1 MNGIFI
7 PDEIKTL
14 KTINLAEKVLLSIY
28 WYYTNGKLKCCK
40 KTNEDIYNELMVSKN
55 TFHRMKT
62 HLKELGYIRTD
73 GGIRVYYIGVC
84 NDVKDKEMTETKQ
97 VVDEVDEVEEKVE
110 EKVNETETVKEQ
122 VKEVKP
128 DIVKQESTENEEVD
142 EIDNKTNNKKDIVM
156 EKSNIERIIETLG
169 DFYKT
174 PEKLKYFYDKQQ
186 EWVDKINQADY
197 KELTVS
203 TYASQIKYVINTE
216 FGYPEV
222 AAIPNQN
229 KKEVK
234 SEEFESCFN

>member
-1 MNGIFI
+1 MDGIFI

-62 HLKELGYIRTD
+62 HLNELGYIRTD
-73 GGIRVYYIGVC
+73 GGIRVYYLGVE
-84 NDVKDKEMTETKQ
+84 NKITESDTEEQ
-97 VVDEVDEVEEKVE
+97 ITEEVDETVDEVEEPTETDIEPVEEKVE
-110 EKVNETETVKEQ
+110 EKVNKTE
-122 VKEVKP
+122 
-128 DIVKQESTENEEVD
+128 ITENEEVD
-142 EIDNKTNNKKDIVM
+142 KTNNKIDNKKDIVM
-156 EKSNIERIIETLG
+156 EKSNIERIIDTLG

-203 TYASQIKYVINTE
+203 TYASQIKLVINTE

-234 SEEFESCFN
+234 SEVEGCFM

>member
-1 MNGIFI
+1 MDGIFI
-7 PDEIKTL
+7 PNEIKTL

-84 NDVKDKEMTETKQ
+84 KDVKDKEMTETET
-97 VVDEVDEVEEKVE
+97 VDEVDEVDEVEEQ
-110 EKVNETETVKEQ
+110 VNKTE
-122 VKEVKP
+122 
-128 DIVKQESTENEEVD
+128 ITENEKVIKEVD
-142 EIDNKTNNKKDIVM
+142 EVEEVEETDNKTDNKKDIVM
-156 EKSNIERIIETLG
+156 EKSNIERIIDTLG

-197 KELTVS
+197 KELSIS
-203 TYASQIKYVINTE
+203 TYASQIKLVINTE